1 MEDRMKKSLF
11 AGLAATALIGGSATA
26 ADLARPAP
34 VYAPPPPVVAYFTWT
49 GCYVGAN
56 GGGLWSNND
65 WTDNIGFFG
74 PVGTDFGSHNANG
87 GLGGLQVGCNYQTGG
102 WVFGIQGDWDWSSA
116 TGSGPNAPALL
127 VVTPAGLPAFSA
139 FSDSTKVNSL
149 ASVTGRVGY
158 SWDRFLGYVKG
169 GGAWVNNDYTLQ
181 ATFTGAGGFP
191 VGVGNLGSLSGT
203 RGGWTVGVGA
213 EYAFLNWLTGFIE
226 YDYYGFSSQAQN
238 FACGLGAVGCV
249 IPALGT
255 PVATIPVNVQ
265 QNINVLKVGLN
276 FKFGG

>member
-1 MEDRMKKSLF
+1 MEDRMKKSLL
-11 AGLAATALIGGSATA
+11 AGLAATALLGGSATA

-34 VYAPPPPVVAYFTWT
+34 VYQPPPPVVAYFTWT

-65 WTDNIGFFG
+65 WTDNAGFFG
-74 PVGTDFGSHNANG
+74 PIGADFGSHNANG
-87 GLGGLQVGCNYQTGG
+87 GLGGGQVGCNYQTGA
-102 WVFGIQGDWDWSSA
+102 WVFGIQGDYDWSSA
-116 TGSGPNAPALL
+116 TGNGPNAPALAAFG
-127 VVTPAGLPAFSA
+127 PAPVFATAFT
-139 FSDSTKVNSL
+139 DSTKINSL

-181 ATFTGAGGFP
+181 ATTLA
-191 VGVGNLGSLSGT
+191 LGTANIGSVSNT
-203 RGGWTVGVGA
+203 RGGWTIGVGA

-226 YDYYGFSSQAQN
+226 YDYYGFSSQSAN
-238 FACGLGAVGCV
+238 FACAGGPVCTVPPGFPGAGAAVG
-249 IPALGT
+249 
-255 PVATIPVNVQ
+255 TIPVNVQ
-265 QNINVLKVGLN
+265 QNINVLKAGLN

>member
-1 MEDRMKKSLF
+1 MKKSLL

-26 ADLARPAP
+26 ADLARPVP
-34 VYAPPPPVVAYFTWT
+34 VYQPPPPVVAYFTWT
-49 GCYVGAN
+49 GCYIGAN

-65 WTDNIGFFG
+65 WTNSGVFFG
-74 PVGTDFGSHNANG
+74 APVATDFGSHNANG
-87 GLGGLQVGCNYQTGG
+87 GLGGGQVGCNYQTGG

-116 TGSGPNAPALL
+116 TGNGPNAPALL
-127 VVTPAGLPAFSA
+127 ALGPTVVSA
-139 FSDSTKVNSL
+139 VTDSTKVNSL

-169 GGAWVNNDYTLQ
+169 GGAWVNDDYTLQ
-181 ATFTGAGGFP
+181 ATF
-191 VGVGNLGSLSGT
+191 LGLGTANIGSFSGT
-203 RGGWTVGVGA
+203 RSGWTIGVGA

-226 YDYYGFSSQAQN
+226 YDYYSFSSQSASFN
-238 FACGLGAVGCV
+238 CAAGAVFCT
-249 IPALGT
+249 IPAGLPFAGT